1 MKDGMLCLGGDLV
14 RTLGLGVVIWAC
26 IACDGKDG
34 PKCDTGCDTG
44 DPPGTFHGWDEKRL
58 SLAGADHTLLGEN
71 AGDKAGFHV
80 AGVGDVDAD
89 GLDDVLVTADTQGDA
104 GEDGGKAYLVTG
116 AALVLGE
123 QELGDLKT
131 AWVSE
136 GEADLLGHAG
146 LGAGD
151 VDGDGLGDVLV
162 SAYID
167 AAGGVDRGTVYLL
180 LGSEIAAGA
189 SLGAVAHTFVGEADL
204 DRLGHGLGGQGDV
217 DGDGVMDLFMGA
229 YGNSE
234 VAYSAGKA
242 YLVLGSGLSE
252 GALSVAD
259 ADHALTGVV
268 LGDKA
273 GFNVA
278 LVGDVDGDGRDD
290 LHVGAKWNDE
300 SGNKSGQSYLVYAET
315 LLAGEGSLSLA
326 SADHRFLGVTP
337 WDQCCVGAAA
347 GDVDG
352 DGRSDLVLGAQYDEL
367 DDSGSGRVY
376 LFLASSLGELG
387 ARSLDGADY
396 LFEGEALGDSL
407 GISVASAGDLDKDGL
422 SDLFFGGFRRDTVGD
437 ELGGGVAYLF
447 YGADLTGR
455 EGTVGAGE
463 ASHVFLGTEEFGGAG
478 RSVAGAGDVNGDGLL
493 DLVVGA
499 PMEQDLAEE
508 GTGRAHVILTP

>member
-1 MKDGMLCLGGDLV
+1 MVL
-14 RTLGLGVVIWAC
+14 WAC
-26 IACDGKDG
+26 IACDGKDD

-44 DPPGTFHGWDEKRL
+44 DPVGTFHGWDEQQL
-58 SLAGADHTLLGEN
+58 SLADADHILLGEN
-71 AGDKAGFHV
+71 LGDKAGFHV

-89 GLDDVLVTADTQGDA
+89 GLDDVLVTADTNGDA

-116 AALVLGE
+116 AELVSGE
-123 QELGDLKT
+123 QALADMET
-131 AWVSE
+131 TWVSE
-136 GEADLLGHAG
+136 GEADLLGHNG

-151 VDGDGLGDVLV
+151 LDGDGLGDVLI

-167 AAGGVDRGTVYLL
+167 AAGGVDRGVVYLL
-180 LGSEIAAGA
+180 LGSEIASGA
-189 SLGAVAHTFVGEADL
+189 SLGEVAHTFVGEADL
-204 DRLGHGLGGQGDV
+204 DRLGHGLGGNGDV
-217 DGDGVMDLFMGA
+217 DGDGLMDLFMGA

-242 YLVLGSGLSE
+242 YLVLGGSLSA

-259 ADHALTGVV
+259 ADHAMTGAV

-300 SGNKSGQSYLVYAET
+300 SGNKAGQSYLVYAET
-315 LLAGEGSLSLA
+315 LLAQEGVFSLA
-326 SADHRFLGVTP
+326 LADHRFLGVTP

-352 DGRSDLVLGAQYDEL
+352 DGRADLLLGAQYDEL
-367 DDSGSGRVY
+367 DASGSGRAYV
-376 LFLASSLGELG
+376 LLASSLGVLG
-387 ARSLDGADY
+387 ARSLDEAD
-396 LFEGEALGDSL
+396 LVFEGESLGDSL
-407 GISVASAGDLDKDGL
+407 GISVASVGDLDKDGL
-422 SDLFFGGFRRDTVGD
+422 SDLFFGGFRHDAVGD
-437 ELGGGVAYLF
+437 ELGGGAAYLF
-447 YGADLTGR
+447 YGADLVGR
-455 EGTVGAGE
+455 EGIVGAGE
-463 ASHVFLGTEEFGGAG
+463 ASHVFLGTETFGGAG

-499 PMEQDLAEE
+499 PMEQDYAGE
-508 GTGRAHVILTP
+508 GAGRAHLLLTP